1 MVRGDIEGWNIG
13 KIKPLKDSSLLQL
26 KICGTGESAIK
37 LYILKRLFILVLLL
51 FGITLLTFSL
61 TKALPGD
68 PVQSLVGERA
78 QPEVIEKI
86 RKELGADKGVFS
98 QYAGYVKLLL
108 KGEMGRSYYTNRKVL
123 DDILIKFPNT
133 MKLAF
138 GAMAIAVPI
147 GIFLGFIAAY
157 KRDTPIDRIISAVSI
172 TGVSLPVFWSGLMIM
187 LFLSLELRLFP
198 PSGTGGVRFLVMP
211 ALTLSL
217 PAIAA
222 LARVTRTSAIEI
234 SETPFIGT
242 ARAKGL
248 SIFRINAIHIFRN
261 ILIPLVTII
270 GLDFGSYLNGAVL
283 TETIFGWDG
292 IGRFTM
298 DGIIKRDYPVIMG
311 CIIIG
316 TVVFVLINIIVDV
329 LYHYLDPRVR
339 LYASD
344 R

>member
-1 MVRGDIEGWNIG
+1 M
-13 KIKPLKDSSLLQL
+13 LL
-26 KICGTGESAIK
+26 I
-37 LYILKRLFILVLLL
+37 LLL
-51 FGITLLTFSL
+51 LGITLLTFSL

-78 QPEVIEKI
+78 QAEVIERI
-86 RKELGADKGVFS
+86 RKELGTDKDILS
-98 QYAGYVKLLL
+98 QYIGYLKLLA
-108 KGEMGRSYYTNRKVL
+108 KGELGRSYYTNRKVL

-133 MKLAF
+133 IKLAL
-138 GAMAIAVPI
+138 GAMVIAVPI
-147 GIFLGFIAAY
+147 GLLLGFWAAL
-157 KRDTPIDRIISAVSI
+157 KRNTLTDRVISSLSI
-172 TGVSLPVFWSGLMIM
+172 TGLSIPVFWSGLIIM
-187 LFLSLELRLFP
+187 LILSLKFRLFP
-198 PSGTGGVRFLVMP
+198 PSGTGDMRFLVMP
-211 ALTLSL
+211 ALTLAL
-217 PAIAA
+217 PAIAT
-222 LARVTRTSAIEI
+222 LTRVTRTAVIEVA
-234 SETPFIGT
+234 EMPFINT
-242 ARAKGL
+242 AKAKGL
-248 SIFRINAIHIFRN
+248 NTFKIYGIHIFKN
-261 ILIPLVTII
+261 VLIPLITVI

-316 TVVFVLINIIVDV
+316 TFVFVMINLIVDI